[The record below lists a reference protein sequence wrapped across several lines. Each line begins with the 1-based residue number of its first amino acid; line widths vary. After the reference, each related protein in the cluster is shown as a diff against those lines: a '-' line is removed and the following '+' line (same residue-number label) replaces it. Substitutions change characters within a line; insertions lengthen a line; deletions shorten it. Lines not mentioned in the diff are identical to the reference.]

1 MISKN
6 KEKRPYFSEI
16 VIRESSPVENFVSV
30 RGMSG
35 VPCGKTG
42 AFDSYLRI
50 VVLGDVSFVNEI
62 SFITGVNMFLK
73 AFQVLS
79 KGLEFSQEVSESMN
93 ILAKVF

>member
-1 MISKN
+1 MK
-6 KEKRPYFSEI
+6 KTYFSEI

-42 AFDSYLRI
+42 AFDSYLCI
-50 VVLGDVSFVNEI
+50 IMLGNVSFVNEI

-73 AFQVLS
+73 AF
-79 KGLEFSQEVSESMN
+79 
-93 ILAKVF
+93 